1 MTLIVGTTNNA
12 KIEQIRGALKS
23 LNLDIQ
29 GLPER
34 DFPTVEE
41 NGLTAL
47 ENAKSKAIFYSALI
61 GLPVL
66 STDNALYFDD
76 LATEKQPG
84 LNVRRIK
91 GRNGKASDA
100 ELLIYY
106 SSLIKELGDKIN
118 GYWEFGICLAY
129 PDGSTKEVI
138 IKSPR
143 IFVSH
148 PSSKIVEGYPLD
160 SIQINPETNQYIS
173 EMTIEEQG
181 DFWQKTIGKELC
193 SFIKECLILK

>member
-1 MTLIVGTTNNA
+1 MTLIVGTTNSA
-12 KIEQIRGALKS
+12 KIDQVRGALKS

-34 DFPTVEE
+34 DFPAIEE

-47 ENAKSKAIFYSALI
+47 ENARIKAIFYSALI

-76 LATEKQPG
+76 LTTEKQPG

-91 GRNGKASDA
+91 GQNDRVSDA
-100 ELLIYY
+100 ELLTYY
-106 SSLIKELGDKIN
+106 SSLIKELGDKVN

-129 PDGSTKEVI
+129 PDSNIKEII

-148 PSSKIVEGYPLD
+148 PSPKITEGYPLD

-193 SFIKECLILK
+193 SFIKECLISK

>member
-12 KIEQIRGALKS
+12 KIDQIRGALKS

-29 GLPER
+29 GLPKK
-34 DFPTVEE
+34 DFPAIEE

-47 ENAKSKAIFYSALI
+47 ENARNKAIFYSALV

-76 LATEKQPG
+76 LATERQPG

-91 GRNGKASDA
+91 GQNDRASDA
-100 ELLIYY
+100 ELLTYY
-106 SSLIKELGDKIN
+106 SSLIKELGDKVN

-129 PDGSTKEVI
+129 SDGSAKEII

-148 PSSKIVEGYPLD
+148 PSSKVIEGYPLD
-160 SIQINPETNQYIS
+160 SIQINPEANQYIS

-181 DFWQKTIGKELC
+181 DFWQRTIGKELC
-193 SFIKECLILK
+193 SFIQEGLISK